1 MRAKTIAASG
11 IPFGIYR
18 VRIQCIFIEKVN
30 TEIPL
35 FKNRRI
41 IIIWFYWHGILPE
54 RYLPDNICV

>member
-41 IIIWFYWHGILPE
+41 IKN
-54 RYLPDNICV
+54 NITKASQQNKFNDIYKT